1 VECINPGAAYYK
13 KKVMKVFAN
22 QNDNDAAEE
31 ERATNEIKSS
41 TM

>member
-1 VECINPGAAYYK
+1 
-13 KKVMKVFAN
+13 MKVFAN

-41 TM
+41 TMWANELEGKEIDKL